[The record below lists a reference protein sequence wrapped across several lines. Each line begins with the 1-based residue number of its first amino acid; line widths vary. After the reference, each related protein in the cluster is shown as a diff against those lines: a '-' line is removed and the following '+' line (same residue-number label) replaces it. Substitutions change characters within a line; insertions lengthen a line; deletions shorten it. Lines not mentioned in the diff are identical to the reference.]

1 MFPVEALSLC
11 LAVTHIFIICS
22 DKSHQ
27 EGHSG
32 EAIYTTGCWVL
43 RYLVFC
49 HHISIAPAFLFR
61 TKVPSREAKR
71 YIKKVITQKMYR
83 RKLVE
88 RVKDEKAYYQMH
100 KKGTQRTLLI
110 ISTPATD
117 ISGGRC

>member
-1 MFPVEALSLC
+1 VFPVEALSLY

-49 HHISIAPAFLFR
+49 HHISIAPVKSKGNTLFY
-61 TKVPSREAKR
+61 ELNFQ
-71 YIKKVITQKMYR
+71 VII
-83 RKLVE
+83 
-88 RVKDEKAYYQMH
+88 
-100 KKGTQRTLLI
+100 I
-110 ISTPATD
+110 ISKLTKIHIITYRPYD
-117 ISGGRC
+117 M